1 MDKVIN
7 FVIDTIEAI
16 RDFGAVKALTIV
28 SGGAAA
34 LIALIFVVIWVTYTI
49 QDRKY
54 EKEQMEKQKK
64 NDIPIQRNAR
74 LG

>member
-1 MDKVIN
+1 LRRYIQ
-7 FVIDTIEAI
+7 E
-16 RDFGAVKALTIV
+16 FGAVKALAIV
-28 SGGAAA
+28 AGGIAV
-34 LIALIFVVIWVTYTI
+34 LITLVFVIIWVTYTI

-54 EKEQMEKQKK
+54 EREQMEKQRK